1 MTRYNRLSIAA
12 KQAQQTARMREPGIA
27 CPNCGTTTT
36 SADLIAHVQTR
47 CDGPKEP
54 PQHSVWVRWRDVKA
68 MGVRSGHL
76 TFWVQRGYVRTR
88 GEVQDREY
96 LLRDLA
102 VRVAMVV
109 RRRRRDPN
117 NLRRPGFWKR

>member
-1 MTRYNRLSIAA
+1 MSLIE
-12 KQAQQTARMREPGIA
+12 KQAISRSNIREPGVT
-27 CPNCGTTTT
+27 CPTCGTTTT
-36 SADLIAHVQTR
+36 AADLIAHVRER
-47 CDGPKEP
+47 CPGPQEAP
-54 PQHSVWVRWRDVKA
+54 LHSQWVRWRDVKA

-76 TFWVQRGYVRTR
+76 SFWVSRGYVRTR

-102 VRVAMVV
+102 VRVAMVE
-109 RRRRRDPN
+109 RRRRRNPN